1 MDQQTTLEALRA
13 IWPDMASRFE
23 DARRT
28 GINFVHYTSAQA
40 AMSMV
45 NGKSVWLRN
54 ASCMNDYGEIEFG
67 IDKIINFFGRPVS
80 KDFWETID
88 SCHASLSE
96 EIKRAYDNW
105 RFDLSGRTYM
115 LCLSEHDK
123 KRDFLGRLSMWRAY
137 GGRRGIAIVVN
148 SEPLLRESDVVG
160 AYTFP
165 VFYLDNEGILR
176 IFHGIMERTKLAKKY
191 IAATDRDSVHYF
203 TLWLLQT
210 LSFSLKHPA
219 FAEEKEWRIVYRP
232 NQGRSDHLLEKN
244 VLING
249 LPQIVYEL
257 PLENIPEES
266 FFGIS
271 PDELIDTVL
280 IGPTDHPQVI
290 HQSLADALAKAGV
303 RNPEERIEA
312 TFIPL
317 RHD

>member
-1 MDQQTTLEALRA
+1 
-13 IWPDMASRFE
+13 
-23 DARRT
+23 
-28 GINFVHYTSAQA
+28 
-40 AMSMV
+40 
-45 NGKSVWLRN
+45 
-54 ASCMNDYGEIEFG
+54 
-67 IDKIINFFGRPVS
+67 
-80 KDFWETID
+80 
-88 SCHASLSE
+88 
-96 EIKRAYDNW
+96 
-105 RFDLSGRTYM
+105 
-115 LCLSEHDK
+115 
-123 KRDFLGRLSMWRAY
+123 
-137 GGRRGIAIVVN
+137 
-148 SEPLLRESDVVG
+148 
-160 AYTFP
+160 
-165 VFYLDNEGILR
+165 
-176 IFHGIMERTKLAKKY
+176 MERTKLAKKY